1 MAAFCTK
8 SRTAAYRFWVEKN
21 TGKNKKHRCWMKK
34 MDEHQQKSGDEV
46 EEDDIFRKER
56 PVTYR

>member
-1 MAAFCTK
+1 
-8 SRTAAYRFWVEKN
+8 
-21 TGKNKKHRCWMKK
+21 MKK

-56 PVTYR
+56 PLTYRWSRYFEIFVF